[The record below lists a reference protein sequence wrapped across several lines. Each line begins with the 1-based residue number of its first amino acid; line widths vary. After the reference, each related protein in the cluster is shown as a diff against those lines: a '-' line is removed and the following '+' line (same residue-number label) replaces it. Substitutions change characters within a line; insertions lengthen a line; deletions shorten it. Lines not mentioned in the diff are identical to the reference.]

1 MIPELESIKIAT
13 DHGKFNLFHSQ
24 LHFINTLHKNWLDYS
39 AYGHKV
45 GMLSIKCIFFMLQ
58 AHDEIKSNKEA
69 CDAMELKRKEL

>member
-1 MIPELESIKIAT
+1 MDSITIAT
-13 DHGKFNLFHSQ
+13 GHGQFDCSNPNCIS
-24 LHFINTLHKNWLDYS
+24 LHKNWLDYS